1 MCVSVAAVT
10 QLLRAVRNAM
20 VEAFQRLPAYIASF
34 TAHAAL
40 VVLTPE
46 HGLYKPVNAFL
57 LHVPSLLLLLHTTH
71 THTHIRHTARAH

>member
-1 MCVSVAAVT
+1 
-10 QLLRAVRNAM
+10 M

-57 LHVPSLLLLLHTTH
+57 LHVPSLLLLLHTHPH
-71 THTHIRHTARAH
+71 THTHTARAH